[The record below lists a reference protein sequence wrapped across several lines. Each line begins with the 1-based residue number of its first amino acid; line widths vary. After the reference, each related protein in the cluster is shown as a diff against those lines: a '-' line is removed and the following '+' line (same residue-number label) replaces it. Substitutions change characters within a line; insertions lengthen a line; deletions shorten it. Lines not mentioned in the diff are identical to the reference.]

1 MIWDTYTGTALHQ
14 FQHDHIVRT
23 VALSPT
29 TSSSSSAGAYLLTGG
44 QEKKLRIFD
53 LARPDADPL
62 YLVGKG
68 EEEGAKGKAHDG
80 TIRSVVWDT
89 QDGNVAVSAGEEG
102 VVRSVETGV
111 HRVWAVGV
119 DCGRHVD

>member
-1 MIWDTYTGTALHQ
+1 MTGSCLHT
-14 FQHDHIVRT
+14 FSHNHIVRT

-29 TSSSSSAGAYLLTGG
+29 TSANSTEGSYLLTGG

-53 LARPDADPL
+53 LARPEADPL

-68 EEEGAKGKAHDG
+68 EPDGGKAHEG
-80 TIRSVVWDT
+80 TIRSVVWDA

-102 VVRSVETGV
+102 VIRCVLDMVRPLELKSSS
-111 HRVWAVGV
+111 
-119 DCGRHVD
+119 

>member
-1 MIWDTYTGTALHQ
+1 MWDTFTGTALHT
-14 FQHDHIVRT
+14 FAHEHIVRT

-29 TSSSSSAGAYLLTGG
+29 TSSASSAGAYLLTGG

-53 LARPDADPL
+53 LARPETDPL

-68 EEEGAKGKAHDG
+68 EQEGSKGKAHDG

-102 VVRSVETGV
+102 IVRSVREQASRTAGK
-111 HRVWAVGV
+111 
-119 DCGRHVD
+119 